1 MENKIEPATTI
12 ESTNDR
18 KIANQ
23 QKDIPGWGMDADP
36 RNNPTYPIKHYNGAD
51 YERLNYQKPEQQPL
65 TVEVLQSIERPGVSR
80 VFGTSTPPRGLSGA
94 IRRYAF
100 RYSESTYAHWVP
112 LVMADR
118 IGVVEGIIDDLKK
131 GIVPNIFAEKGW
143 KAEWKYNRKGLIRNV
158 AAGVA
163 VATALLLLLRNSKNN
178 SAKAF

>member
-12 ESTNDR
+12 ESTIDR
-18 KIANQ
+18 EKANEY
-23 QKDIPGWGMDADP
+23 KNIPGWGMDADP

-51 YERLNYQKPEQQPL
+51 HERLNYEKPVQQPV
-65 TVEVLQSIERPGVSR
+65 TVEVLQSIERPGLSR
-80 VFGTSTPPRGLSGA
+80 VFGTSTPPQGVSGA

-118 IGVVEGIIDDLKK
+118 IGVVEGIVDDLKH

-143 KAEWKYNRKGLIRNV
+143 KAEWKYNRNGMIKNV
-158 AAGVA
+158 ATGIA
-163 VATALLLLLRNSKNN
+163 VTAALFLLLRKRKSI
-178 SAKAF
+178 S

>member
-1 MENKIEPATTI
+1 MENKIEHATTI
-12 ESTNDR
+12 ESTIDR

-23 QKDIPGWGMDADP
+23 HKDIPGWGMDADP

-51 YERLNYQKPEQQPL
+51 YERLNYEKPEQQPI
-65 TVEVLQSIERPGVSR
+65 TVEILQSIERPGLSR
-80 VFGTSTPPRGLSGA
+80 VFGTSTPPQGLSGA

-118 IGVVEGIIDDLKK
+118 IGVVEGIIDDLKL

-143 KAEWKYNRKGLIRNV
+143 NAEWKYNRKGLIKNV
-158 AAGVA
+158 AAGLA
-163 VATALLLLLRNSKNN
+163 LTTALFLLLRKTKSL
-178 SAKAF
+178 A

>member
-12 ESTNDR
+12 ESTIDR

-23 QKDIPGWGMDADP
+23 HKDIPGWGMDADP

-51 YERLNYQKPEQQPL
+51 YERLNYEKPGQQPI
-65 TVEVLQSIERPGVSR
+65 TVEILQSIERPGLSR
-80 VFGTSTPPRGLSGA
+80 VFGTSTPPQGLSGA

-118 IGVVEGIIDDLKK
+118 IGVVEGIIDDLKH

-143 KAEWKYNRKGLIRNV
+143 KAEWKYNRKGLIKNV
-158 AAGVA
+158 AAGLA
-163 VATALLLLLRNSKNN
+163 LTTALFLLLRKTKSL
-178 SAKAF
+178 A

>member
-12 ESTNDR
+12 ESTIDR

-23 QKDIPGWGMDADP
+23 HKDIPGWGMDADP

-51 YERLNYQKPEQQPL
+51 YERLNYEKPEQQPI
-65 TVEVLQSIERPGVSR
+65 TVEILQSIERPGLSR
-80 VFGTSTPPRGLSGA
+80 VFGTSTPPQGLSGA

-118 IGVVEGIIDDLKK
+118 IGVVEGIIDDLKL

-143 KAEWKYNRKGLIRNV
+143 NAEWKYNRKGLIKNV
-158 AAGVA
+158 AAGLA
-163 VATALLLLLRNSKNN
+163 LTTALFLLLRKTKSL
-178 SAKAF
+178 A

>member
-1 MENKIEPATTI
+1 MENKIEHATTI
-12 ESTNDR
+12 ESTIDR

-23 QKDIPGWGMDADP
+23 HKDIPGWGMDADP

-51 YERLNYQKPEQQPL
+51 YERLNYEKPEQQPI
-65 TVEVLQSIERPGVSR
+65 TVEILQSIERPGLSR
-80 VFGTSTPPRGLSGA
+80 VFGTSTPPQGLSGA

-118 IGVVEGIIDDLKK
+118 IGVVEGIIDDLKL

-143 KAEWKYNRKGLIRNV
+143 KAEWKYNRKGLIKNV
-158 AAGVA
+158 AAGLA
-163 VATALLLLLRNSKNN
+163 LTTALFLLLRKTKSL
-178 SAKAF
+178 A